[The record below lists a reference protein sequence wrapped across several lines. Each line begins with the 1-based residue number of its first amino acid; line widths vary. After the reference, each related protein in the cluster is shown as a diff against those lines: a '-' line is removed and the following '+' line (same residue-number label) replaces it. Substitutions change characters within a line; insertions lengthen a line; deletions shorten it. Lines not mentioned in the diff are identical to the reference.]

1 MKQYILSL
9 DQGTTSS
16 RAIVFDNSANI
27 ISVAQKEFTQYYPK
41 AGWVEHD
48 PMEILDTQL
57 SAAKEAVG
65 KAKISAQDIAAIGI
79 ANQRETTVVWDKQ
92 TGKPVYPA
100 IVWQCRRTS
109 FSCDLLNAK
118 GFSEVLRQKTGLVAD
133 AYFSGTKIK
142 WILDNIPGA
151 RAQAKNGNLLFGT
164 IDTWLLW
171 NLTGGKVHATD
182 MTNASRTMLFN
193 IHTLSW
199 DTDILKE
206 LDIPSSMLPEVLP
219 SSHTFGKA
227 SFLGTEIPVAGIA
240 GDQQSALFGQV
251 CFEPG
256 TAKNTYGTGCFILMN
271 TGEKPVSSK
280 NNLLTTI
287 AWGYGGK
294 VTYALE
300 GSVFNAGTAVQWL
313 RDGLGVIR
321 TASDTERAASN
332 VPDTN
337 GVFFIPAF
345 TGLGAPYWDMYARG
359 TITGIT
365 RGTTKEHIIRAALES
380 IAFQSKDVLT
390 AMETDAGL
398 KLTGL
403 KVDGGASVNNVLMQI
418 QADLL
423 GIPVCRP
430 KVFEATSLGVYYLAA
445 LTAGFF
451 KNTREITQM
460 WQAGKVYNPQ
470 VNDEE
475 KEKKYAAW
483 KSAVVRS
490 FSQAKE

>member
-1 MKQYILSL
+1 MLKKYVLSL

-16 RAIVFDNSANI
+16 RAIVFDNSGNI
-27 ISVAQKEFTQYYPK
+27 ISIAQKEFTQYYPK

-48 PMEILDTQL
+48 PLEILDTQF
-57 SAAKEAVG
+57 STAKEAVS
-65 KAKISAQDIAAIGI
+65 KIEIQDIVAIGI

-92 TGKPVYPA
+92 TGKPIHPA

-109 FSCDLLNAK
+109 SYCDSLNAK
-118 GFSEVLRQKTGLVAD
+118 GYSETIRKKTGLVAD
-133 AYFSGTKIK
+133 AYFSGTKVK
-142 WILDNIPGA
+142 WILENVPGA
-151 RAQAKNGNLLFGT
+151 REKAKNGSLLFGT

-182 MTNASRTMLFN
+182 MTNASRTMLYN

-199 DTDILKE
+199 DTEILKE
-206 LDIPSSMLPEVLP
+206 LDIPFSMLPEVLP
-219 SSHTFGKA
+219 SSHIFGKT

-240 GDQQSALFGQV
+240 GDQQAALFGQA
-251 CFEPG
+251 CFETG

-271 TGEKPVSSK
+271 TGENPVSSK

-294 VTYALE
+294 VVYALE

-313 RDGLGVIR
+313 RDGLGIIR
-321 TASDTERAASN
+321 TAAETEQVASS

-345 TGLGAPYWDMYARG
+345 TGLGAPYWDMNARG

-365 RGTTKEHIIRAALES
+365 RGTKKEHIIRAALES

-398 KLTGL
+398 KLSEL

-423 GIPVCRP
+423 GIPICRP
-430 KVFEATSLGVYYLAA
+430 KIFESTSLGVYYLAA
-445 LTAGFF
+445 LASGLFS
-451 KNTREITQM
+451 NTREIAQM
-460 WQAGKVYNPQ
+460 WHAGKTYHPKI
-470 VNDEE
+470 DAAE

-483 KSAVVRS
+483 KKAIIRS
-490 FSQAKE
+490 FS